1 MSDGQTKQF
10 GKSQRVVPADKA
22 QKWYP
27 VDDQSQPK
35 KVSTPYEQW
44 HQEKRGGYT
53 TGKDLPGM
61 IATIA
66 WIFLGCTVTCGR
78 RAVRE
83 PTVNPIFRSCAN
95 RISSG
100 EDLAM
105 AIGIID
111 LNSLCDMKD

>member
-44 HQEKRGGYT
+44 DGTKKRRTYDWHAST
-53 TGKDLPGM
+53 RM
-61 IATIA
+61 IATMTPV
-66 WIFLGCTVTCGR
+66 F
-78 RAVRE
+78 
-83 PTVNPIFRSCAN
+83 
-95 RISSG
+95 
-100 EDLAM
+100 
-105 AIGIID
+105 
-111 LNSLCDMKD
+111 

>member
-35 KVSTPYEQW
+35 KVSTPYENGTPQ
-44 HQEKRGGYT
+44 KRGGHT
-53 TGKDLPGM
+53 TGTHLPPM

-66 WIFLGCTVTCGR
+66 PVFCGR
-78 RAVRE
+78 AF
-83 PTVNPIFRSCAN
+83 VNYGAT
-95 RISSG
+95 SSQTPVS
-100 EDLAM
+100 
-105 AIGIID
+105 ID
-111 LNSLCDMKD
+111 DT

>member
-44 HQEKRGGYT
+44 HQEKEEDIRLA
-53 TGKDLPGM
+53 K
-61 IATIA
+61 
-66 WIFLGCTVTCGR
+66 TCP
-78 RAVRE
+78 E
-83 PTVNPIFRSCAN
+83 
-95 RISSG
+95 
-100 EDLAM
+100 
-105 AIGIID
+105 
-111 LNSLCDMKD
+111 

>member
-66 WIFLGCTVTCGR
+66 WIFLRMHRDLRTTCGQ
-78 RAVRE
+78 RAHRQPNLQILCE
-83 PTVNPIFRSCAN
+83 PHIIRGRSN
-95 RISSG
+95 HG
-100 EDLAM
+100 
-105 AIGIID
+105 
-111 LNSLCDMKD
+111 NWHH

>member
-35 KVSTPYEQW
+35 KVSTPYEDGTPQK
-44 HQEKRGGYT
+44 KRR
-53 TGKDLPGM
+53 DMRPAHICPRL

-66 WIFLGCTVTCGR
+66 PVF
-78 RAVRE
+78 
-83 PTVNPIFRSCAN
+83 
-95 RISSG
+95 
-100 EDLAM
+100 
-105 AIGIID
+105 
-111 LNSLCDMKD
+111 

>member
-35 KVSTPYEQW
+35 KVSTPYENGTPQKKRRTYDW
-44 HQEKRGGYT
+44 HT
-53 TGKDLPGM
+53 SAPM

-66 WIFLGCTVTCGR
+66 PVF
-78 RAVRE
+78 
-83 PTVNPIFRSCAN
+83 
-95 RISSG
+95 
-100 EDLAM
+100 
-105 AIGIID
+105 
-111 LNSLCDMKD
+111 